1 MNTNKKIAVVVMVL
15 TVILAVFLYGTEYSS
30 SADPEQLADTLTE
43 YIFGDDIKVQV
54 VQTKR
59 IDNYMMVLFTDT
71 RYDNF
76 LGLARLKGGAKST
89 LASNCGQLRKWHWRQ
104 QGFPL
109 YYWPGKICSNLRR

>member
-1 MNTNKKIAVVVMVL
+1 MNTNKKIAVVVMAL
-15 TVILAVFLYGTEYSS
+15 SVILAVFLYGTEYSS

-59 IDNYMMVLFTDT
+59 IDNHMMVLFTDT

-76 LGLARLKGGAKST
+76 LGLARLKRG
-89 LASNCGQLRKWHWRQ
+89 L
-104 QGFPL
+104 
-109 YYWPGKICSNLRR
+109 NLRWRPIAANYGNGIGGSRASALLLARKDM